1 MGLVNGVVVCRRIC
15 GDAGSL
21 LSELR
26 SLSLLVWR
34 HDYDLVFS
42 IFGKDRYIGE
52 YGIARIW
59 LYVFRWY
66 VWVYRL
72 VRSVVSLFQLSACCD
87 IVDAA
92 LVAHCDVLVF
102 HQDLRI
108 RDPDCWV
115 GPISSRWW
123 PSCRSSFVLWS
134 RYSLN
139 FEGRLWLSTRIVALW
154 VRLVRV
160 HSLIRCNLYFNARL
174 LTSLGCYL
182 GSLSRW
188 VFIVLACRS
197 LASFQTFWLLSH
209 CFICYWYTNI
219 TTTPISH

>member
-1 MGLVNGVVVCRRIC
+1 MGLVNGVVVCCRIC

-26 SLSLLVWR
+26 SLCLLVRR
-34 HDYDLVFS
+34 HDYDLVLS

-52 YGIARIW
+52 YSIARVW

-66 VWVYRL
+66 VWIDWL
-72 VRSVVSLFQLSACCD
+72 VRSIVSLFQLSACSD
-87 IVDAA
+87 VVNAA
-92 LVAHCDVLVF
+92 LVAHCDVLIF
-102 HQDLRI
+102 NQDWGI

-115 GPISSRWW
+115 GPTSSRWW

-139 FEGRLWLSTRIVALW
+139 FERRLWLSTRIVALW
-154 VRLVRV
+154 VRLVRM
-160 HSLIRCNLYFNARL
+160 HSLVWCNLYFNARL

-188 VFIVLACRS
+188 VFIVLTCRS
-197 LASFQTFWLLSH
+197 LTSFKTFWLLSH
-209 CFICYWYTNI
+209 CFVCYWYTHI
-219 TTTPISH
+219 ATTPVSH